1 MVEKF
6 VVLFDVYGVG
16 TLGLSGVAGCRLGYY
31 LRLSAPFQ
39 PLTSFAFLPSLS
51 GFRWLDG

>member
-1 MVEKF
+1 M
-6 VVLFDVYGVG
+6 VLFDVYGVG